1 MGVVAL
7 NQKSLMTVSSSF
19 VTLIF
24 FSYLFKVF
32 CFSSISTILLSG
44 GQRRTTCILVE
55 SLKKSE
61 AVYKSSSTTF
71 ISMIPDNLEHDDG
84 KVDRNSTIY
93 RKKDVMLNVAK
104 QALSEA
110 YSVKLPKG
118 MENPVLTV
126 KEQVI
131 ADRMKQSLEEDPTK
145 TDLDLLKEEL
155 RKIIEK
161 MG

>member
-1 MGVVAL
+1 MYIT
-7 NQKSLMTVSSSF
+7 MTQD
-19 VTLIF
+19 
-24 FSYLFKVF
+24 
-32 CFSSISTILLSG
+32 C
-44 GQRRTTCILVE
+44 VE
-55 SLKKSE
+55 S
-61 AVYKSSSTTF
+61 
-71 ISMIPDNLEHDDG
+71 DDG
-84 KVDRNSTIY
+84 KTDKNSTIY

-104 QALSEA
+104 QTVSEA

-131 ADRMKQSLEEDPTK
+131 SDRIKQSLEEDPTK

-161 MG
+161 LG

>member
-1 MGVVAL
+1 MTIYSCSVV
-7 NQKSLMTVSSSF
+7 SLILVSQLFTVLS
-19 VTLIF
+19 L
-24 FSYLFKVF
+24 
-32 CFSSISTILLSG
+32 SSISSSATIVRSRVQRLTSYGQQKRPNQNLSLN
-44 GQRRTTCILVE
+44 RINRSMCITMTQDCVE
-55 SLKKSE
+55 G
-61 AVYKSSSTTF
+61 
-71 ISMIPDNLEHDDG
+71 DDG
-84 KVDRNSTIY
+84 KTDKNSTIY

-104 QALSEA
+104 QTVSEA

-131 ADRMKQSLEEDPTK
+131 SDRIKQSLEEDPTK

-161 MG
+161 LG